1 MAPLG
6 IKLNPVIQGLSL
18 IHILTQETEKE
29 EKEGAF
35 YLGDAEEHRMSK
47 EDDDME
53 VLLLSGGQPK
63 ADLFFALSAA
73 LTQDEKKAAADFLI
87 LSLIHI

>member
-1 MAPLG
+1 MKSGGMTPPENPEPEG
-6 IKLNPVIQGLSL
+6 I
-18 IHILTQETEKE
+18 TQETEKE

-63 ADLFFALSAA
+63 ADLFLPFP
-73 LTQDEKKAAADFLI
+73 QR
-87 LSLIHI
+87 